1 MFGLLCPRA
10 AMPHAALH
18 CARRAPLCLCAV
30 EIKDVS
36 KERKQ
41 QLALMSSRKLKS
53 SDVGQD
59 VRHTSMMYAHMMYNG
74 HDVD

>member
-30 EIKDVS
+30 EIKDAS
-36 KERKQ
+36 KERKHSC
-41 QLALMSSRKLKS
+41 LPESSRALMWAKM
-53 SDVGQD
+53 SDIP
-59 VRHTSMMYAHMMYNG
+59 A
-74 HDVD
+74 